1 MGYPTDHFQRAR
13 FRQEHAGS
21 KMPITTSSTSMN
33 PQGPTIHPTIPINY
47 TSGNLGSGSV
57 EMDIDNGGGSLYLSE
72 NFANAGSVS
81 EQTVMNQQ
89 HGRLYALP
97 TFSPMPVDPVLHS
110 DHQMEYDA
118 LSEPI
123 INLHSTIHAF
133 SDPAANPSRVLQ
145 MEPDVDR
152 NRERHDTPSR
162 INFGFHEHS
171 ASIAFHERFKHWEA
185 SPQLRSISTRHSLNI
200 LPESSLQNSCG
211 NSTARKYTPR
221 YLEIPH
227 PASRHDSG
235 YGDSRPPTLSV
246 CDEEYIELDP
256 NSLTEFGGLNRT
268 LCYHLHEQHRYGA
281 LRSQSQEEVGLK
293 TCSWCLHTDFH
304 NWSWSAS
311 GLQLETFKTEL
322 QRIKSELQRQITSD
336 GAGSSYLLS
345 LDSANNSSLH
355 YAASGGANFEHIDL
369 LVQLG
374 INPFQLNTTGQLFL
388 HCWRPQ
394 FKSSMHLFDQNLS
407 SALFKD
413 IHHLLK
419 VLPPEAFR
427 WRDDNGNTFLE
438 SITSVVED
446 EATKRRVLE

>member
-1 MGYPTDHFQRAR
+1 
-13 FRQEHAGS
+13 
-21 KMPITTSSTSMN
+21 MN

-47 TSGNLGSGSV
+47 TSGNLGSGSG
-57 EMDIDNGGGSLYLSE
+57 EMDIDDGGVSLHLFE
-72 NFANAGSVS
+72 NFANAGSVI
-81 EQTVMNQQ
+81 EQTVMTQQ
-89 HGRLYALP
+89 HSRPYALSD
-97 TFSPMPVDPVLHS
+97 FSPMPVDPVLQS
-110 DHQMEYDA
+110 DHQMENDA
-118 LSEPI
+118 LSEPM
-123 INLHSTIHAF
+123 INLYSTIHAF

-162 INFGFHEHS
+162 INGQS

-185 SPQLRSISTRHSLNI
+185 SPQLRSISTPGTRHSLNI
-200 LPESSLQNSCG
+200 IPESSLQNSCG
-211 NSTARKYTPR
+211 NSTARKYTPH
-221 YLEIPH
+221 YLEISH
-227 PASRHDSG
+227 PASMHDSA
-235 YGDSRPPTLSV
+235 YGDSRPPTLSG
-246 CDEEYIELDP
+246 CDEEHVELNP

-268 LCYHLHEQHRYGA
+268 LCYHLHEHHRYGA
-281 LRSQSQEEVGLK
+281 LRSQPQEELGLK
-293 TCSWCLHTDFH
+293 TCSWCLHTAFH
-304 NWSWSAS
+304 NLSWSAS
-311 GLQLETFKTEL
+311 GLQLEAFKTEL
-322 QRIKSELQRQITSD
+322 RRIKSELQRQITID
-336 GAGSSYLLS
+336 GAGSYLLS

-355 YAASGGANFEHIDL
+355 YAAAGGANFEHIDL

-407 SALFKD
+407 SAFFKD
-413 IHHLLK
+413 INHLLK